1 MRLNKTQKYAL
12 QWLIHSNK
20 SVAEI
25 VKELKL
31 PEKTV
36 SNFVSKNSIATRE
49 KTTDVKSAPATSKDL
64 MIRHT
69 DNKNNNNVAI
79 MTKEA
84 SEVNDANRQKKTAS
98 QPKYHKNIF
107 KITE

>member
-1 MRLNKTQKYAL
+1 MRLNKTQKYAI
-12 QWLIHSNK
+12 QWMTDNGHS
-20 SVAEI
+20 VEEV

-36 SNFVSKNSIATRE
+36 SNFVEKHTKVSKESSV
-49 KTTDVKSAPATSKDL
+49 KTTSGPVNSKDL

-69 DNKNNNNVAI
+69 SSKNDNTVAI

-84 SEVNDANRQKKTAS
+84 SEVNDAFKKTSENTAS
-98 QPKYHKNIF
+98 RHSKNIY
-107 KITE
+107 KIS